1 MAEKRIRNLNPEEI
15 ECRVGA
21 IMEQGITL
29 LLYKNA
35 RVDQTILDE
44 VFGICGWQRRHNM
57 IGNELYC
64 ILSIWDDEKKQ
75 WVQKE
80 DVGTESDYEK
90 AKGAAS
96 DSFKRACFNIG
107 IGRELYSAPFIYIPI
122 NKVRMGEKNG
132 RKSVKDSFS
141 VKMIQVSADKVIT
154 ALEIVNQRSE
164 KVFSYQMSEA
174 ASIQVADSEGEKTQ
188 VKRRSEEEIQ
198 ILYAELGRTGVT
210 MQQILKR
217 YGIAS
222 IQELDQVTYKRA
234 LNGLKRTKNA
244 A

>member
-1 MAEKRIRNLNPEEI
+1 MK
-15 ECRVGA
+15 C
-21 IMEQGITL
+21 
-29 LLYKNA
+29 
-35 RVDQTILDE
+35 
-44 VFGICGWQRRHNM
+44 RRH
-57 IGNELYC
+57 
-64 ILSIWDDEKKQ
+64 
-75 WVQKE
+75 
-80 DVGTESDYEK
+80 
-90 AKGAAS
+90 
-96 DSFKRACFNIG
+96 FFN
-107 IGRELYSAPFIYIPI
+107 IPI

-141 VKMIQVSADKVIT
+141 VKMIQTSADKVIT

-174 ASIQVADSEGEKTQ
+174 ASIQVADSEGEKEQ
-188 VKRRSEEEIQ
+188 VQRISEREIQ